1 MVVDRVSVYIGVYT
15 PVFEL
20 PKFQKRMSVGLIP
33 ESPWL
38 DPARSSSRVHDGK
51 HQRSA
56 RISRVDRE
64 RGRCRIQST
73 PHPPIG
79 CDTTM
84 PPPHYFDYNATTP
97 VRPEVQDI
105 LYRLLKHHGNPSSA
119 HGFGAFPKQVVET
132 ARTQVASAIGGDAA
146 GVYFKSCGT
155 ESDQWALWSPL
166 CAWKKAH
173 GESAHVVASSI
184 EHPAI
189 IKNLEF
195 LESIGFCSYTLV
207 PVDTYGS
214 LDVAALDASITD
226 DTAVVTIMHSNNEI
240 GTIQDFEAI
249 NGVIRAHKGRR
260 PADKPLLLHS
270 DLAQSIGRAR
280 VDVKE
285 LELDFASIVGHKFGA
300 PKGIAALYVA
310 EGQRHALVPL
320 IHGGG
325 QEGGKRSGTEN
336 VPYIGAL
343 GEAIMLATENLDRE
357 VSWMRDMRD
366 RFYETLKED
375 LTNDDC
381 GLRWELNG
389 HLVSLP
395 NTLSIS
401 FAGVDAA
408 RVIARVGDRLA
419 ISSGSACHAG
429 SAGVGSGGGGGGG
442 GGGVLGALGKENF
455 DEFARGTFRWALIP
469 DPHPDR
475 RAAAPRRSHSLT
487 RATFD
492 ALRSFARIS
501 TGWETT
507 SGDAVEAAH
516 VLSEAI
522 REDFRSSRQER

>member
-1 MVVDRVSVYIGVYT
+1 MNQLVTESV
-15 PVFEL
+15 PL
-20 PKFQKRMSVGLIP
+20 H
-33 ESPWL
+33 
-38 DPARSSSRVHDGK
+38 PARSSPRVHYGE
-51 HQRSA
+51 QQQSA
-56 RISRVDRE
+56 RISRVYRE

-73 PHPPIG
+73 PHHPAIG

-84 PPPHYFDYNATTP
+84 PPPLYFDYNATTP

-105 LYRLLKHHGNPSSA
+105 LCRLLKHHGNPSSA
-119 HGFGAFPKQVVET
+119 HAFGAFPKQVVET
-132 ARTQVASAIGGDAA
+132 ARMQVASAIGGDAA
-146 GVYFKSCGT
+146 GVYFTSCGT

-173 GESAHVVASSI
+173 GESARVVASSI

-207 PVDTYGS
+207 PVDTCGS

-249 NGVIRAHKGRR
+249 NGVIRAHKERR

-343 GEAIMLATENLDRE
+343 GEAIRLATENLDQE
-357 VSWMRDMRD
+357 VSWMRDIRD
-366 RFYETLKED
+366 SFFSTLVQD
-375 LTNDDC
+375 LTNDDDD
-381 GLRWELNG
+381 LRWALNG
-389 HLVSLP
+389 DLTATIPPSVDKSLEGRGLP

-429 SAGVGSGGGGGGG
+429 SGGGGG
-442 GGGVLGALGKENF
+442 GGGVLGALGKDAF
-455 DEFARGTFRWALIP
+455 DDYARGTFRWVFDSIS
-469 DPHPDR
+469 HPDR
-475 RAAAPRRSHSLT
+475 QAGAP
-487 RATFD
+487 
-492 ALRSFARIS
+492 
-501 TGWETT
+501 
-507 SGDAVEAAH
+507 
-516 VLSEAI
+516 
-522 REDFRSSRQER
+522 